1 MTPGTLLVYDNFR
14 FSDGTTGKKILV
26 ILNDGCVGYYIVV
39 KTTSKDTHKSSN
51 NGCQIQDQYP
61 NFFLPQNSCCLK
73 KNTWIGLDEFFEL
86 TTAELLAKHFSGEV
100 KTIGVLSET
109 LVKELLECAIS
120 CDDILTKQVEILID
134 QLKIMT

>member
-1 MTPGTLLVYDNFR
+1 MMPGTLLVYDNFR

-73 KNTWIGLDEFFEL
+73 KDTWIGLDEFFEL

-100 KTIGVLSET
+100 KTIGVLNDRRAFFLRRFPEINVPISSK
-109 LVKELLECAIS
+109 LKFELQS
-120 CDDILTKQVEILID
+120 GF
-134 QLKIMT
+134 